1 MTEQALTRG
10 ELLIAVGNILRKM
23 GLRLSAERFQPSMVD
38 SEFLAYC
45 RAFTQLATASNAILR
60 DAELAEIL
68 ERLEAL
74 EEEAKH
80 ARR

>member
-1 MTEQALTRG
+1 MTDATITRA
-10 ELLIAVGNILRKM
+10 ELLRTVGGILQKM

-80 ARR
+80 ARK